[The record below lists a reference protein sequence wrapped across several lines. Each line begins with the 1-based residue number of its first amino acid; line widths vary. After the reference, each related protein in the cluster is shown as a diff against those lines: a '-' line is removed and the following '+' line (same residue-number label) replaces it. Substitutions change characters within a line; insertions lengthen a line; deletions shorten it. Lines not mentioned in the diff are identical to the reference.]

1 MSLRV
6 SRAERRVF
14 RGAAKELFCKAQQV
28 LGRPGVLTR
37 MLLSFLLVLAAGGV
51 FLLFSALFG
60 AFFGALPGISPGA
73 QKYFLT
79 FRTAFSWRFA
89 SSFCCRFS
97 GGECAWRR
105 SAFWVNC
112 HL

>member
-6 SRAERRVF
+6 SRSERRVF

-60 AFFGALPGISPGA
+60 AFSVRFREFLRVRK
-73 QKYFLT
+73 KYFLT